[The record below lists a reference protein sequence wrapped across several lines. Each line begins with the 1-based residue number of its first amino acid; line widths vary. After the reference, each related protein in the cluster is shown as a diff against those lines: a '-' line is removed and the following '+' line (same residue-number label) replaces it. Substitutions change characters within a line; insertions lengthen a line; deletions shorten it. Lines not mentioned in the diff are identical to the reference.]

1 MKTDEEKN
9 FEQTAIE
16 RIKGKH
22 EAIVLMTLNKETREI
37 NQLADG
43 KHGDC
48 MTLIAGAIISIHNHS
63 GVPLSDLGDE
73 LNRRVAWLISDSRE
87 K

>member
-22 EAIVLMTLNKETREI
+22 EAIVLMTLNDK
-37 NQLADG
+37 
-43 KHGDC
+43 
-48 MTLIAGAIISIHNHS
+48 S
-63 GVPLSDLGDE
+63 
-73 LNRRVAWLISDSRE
+73 
-87 K
+87 